1 VARVVASGRAWVAL
15 ARFEE
20 RDVIRICVT
29 HGETSDADLAI
40 LVETLNRR

>member
-1 VARVVASGRAWVAL
+1 VLQSGRCWVSL

-29 HGETSDADLAI
+29 HGETSDEDIAI
-40 LVETLNRR
+40 LIEALHP